1 MLKEKLMHRAIS
13 RILFAL
19 LFLGACGT
27 KAAATVEEDAADVA
41 VADSAADATPDA
53 ADAPDAA
60 DVSDAADVP
69 LADIPDVVST
79 TDCGQIVKDWAVFVA
94 AHSACT
100 ADGDCQVVGGAM
112 SCDYGTPIG
121 APSGDAIA
129 KSAKAA
135 ADAYL
140 TAFYGPACAAYR
152 DGKGVWDAA
161 PATNLRCEAGAC
173 KADSASCLV
182 PPDTVDADSGSDS
195 DSTVDADAADTS
207 GGLWTLFSV
216 TQGGFCAPNSDCNST
231 WLISP
236 TGDVQATK
244 GGVKSNAVL
253 TGADLAT
260 LNAAIDNLA
269 FLNKMKSGF
278 TCGMPPTDVGVS
290 FSYALSGVKYNQ
302 DVTGCAFSGGV
313 DGPLVQGIVAL
324 VKKY

>member
-1 MLKEKLMHRAIS
+1 MHRANL

-27 KAAATVEEDAADVA
+27 KAAATVAEDAADVA
-41 VADSAADATPDA
+41 AADSAADATPDA
-53 ADAPDAA
+53 ADTTP
-60 DVSDAADVP
+60 DAADVP
-69 LADIPDVVST
+69 LADIPDVVSA

-100 ADGDCQVVGGAM
+100 ADGDCQLVGGAM
-112 SCDYGTPIG
+112 SCESGTPIG

-129 KSAKAA
+129 KSAKSA

-140 TAFYGPACAAYR
+140 NAFYGPGCATYR
-152 DGKGVWDAA
+152 ADNGVWDAA

-195 DSTVDADAADTS
+195 DAHVDAADTS

-231 WLISP
+231 WHISP
-236 TGDVQATK
+236 TGDVLATK

-253 TGADLAT
+253 SSADLAT
-260 LNAAIDNLA
+260 LNGAIDNLA
-269 FLNKMKSGF
+269 FINKMKSGF
-278 TCGMPPTDVGVS
+278 TCGLPPTDVGVS
-290 FSYALSGVKYNQ
+290 FSYALSGVQYNQ

-313 DGPLVQGIVAL
+313 DGALVQGIVAL

>member
-1 MLKEKLMHRAIS
+1 MHRAIS

-41 VADSAADATPDA
+41 VADSTADATPDA
-53 ADAPDAA
+53 ADAPD
-60 DVSDAADVP
+60 VADVP
-69 LADIPDVVST
+69 LADIPDVVSA

-100 ADGDCQVVGGAM
+100 ADGDCQLVGGAM

-129 KSAKAA
+129 KSAKSG

-140 TAFYGPACAAYR
+140 TAFYGPGCATYR
-152 DGKGVWDAA
+152 ADNGVWDAA

-173 KADSASCLV
+173 KADAASCMV
-182 PPDTVDADSGSDS
+182 PPDTVDSSS
-195 DSTVDADAADTS
+195 DAADVAGS
-207 GGLWTLFSV
+207 IWTLFSV
-216 TQGGFCAPNSDCNST
+216 TQGGFCAPSSDCNST

-236 TGDVQATK
+236 NGDVAATK

-253 TGADLAT
+253 SSADLAT
-260 LNAAIDNLA
+260 LNAAINNLA
-269 FLNKMKSGF
+269 FLDKMKSGF

-290 FSYALSGVKYNQ
+290 FSYALSGVKYDQ

-313 DGPLVQGIVAL
+313 DGALVQGIVAL